1 MKKIKMLIAAVLSF
15 STALIG
21 VGYAQLTSTIGIEA
35 SIVGTMQDGVFISDV
50 TTEQT
55 DGVTVNTYFSTVLN
69 SEVTLKGASDKKTL
83 KIEFYN
89 NSTGNFS
96 FKQVEHAGETITDAY
111 TNMNIVY
118 SCTTLADGKEL
129 AQGTRIAAGQS
140 MTVEMTFAFKDGYTP
155 TSDKETLK
163 SILKF
168 SWVDEDEMANNT
180 ISNNFADILNDTET
194 KNDEGKTKYEQLT
207 SAMDSNYN
215 AAKGEWTASYIGN
228 VAGSSDKDSELLNAL
243 LKDLSLDINGNTVS
257 VTCIIKRENVDGND
271 ETGDFYEIETGTG
284 TKKTFKGCEMT
295 LYLTTEDLSKKSYGA
310 SVPVYAMVFTKKSES
325 DDWEQIGEKLY
336 EGTAQVVGYVG
347 GTSSGSFDTGT
358 WRSSKEYNG
367 ISSGATIQTLI
378 KANNNSTT

>member
-50 TTEQT
+50 TTEQI

-69 SEVTLKGASDKKTL
+69 SEVTLNGAGDKKTL

-96 FKQVEHAGETITDAY
+96 FEKVEHAGEAITDAY
-111 TNMNIVY
+111 SNMNIEY
-118 SCTTLADGKEL
+118 SCTLADGKEL
-129 AQGTRIAAGQS
+129 ARGTRIAAGQS

-168 SWVDEDEMANNT
+168 SWVDEDELVNET
-180 ISNNFADILNDTET
+180 VSKKFEDILNDTEEDES
-194 KNDEGKTKYEQLT
+194 KNKYNQLT
-207 SAMDSNYN
+207 QAMTEKYDGSR
-215 AAKGEWTASYIGN
+215 EWTATYIGN
-228 VAGSSDKDSELLNAL
+228 VAGSDDKDSQL
-243 LKDLSLDINGNTVS
+243 LKDLFGELSLDINGNNVN
-257 VTCIIKRENVDGND
+257 VTCIIKHEDVDGNTD
-271 ETGDFYEIETGTG
+271 TGDSYEITVGTG
-284 TKKTFKGCEMT
+284 TKTYKGCEMT
-295 LYLTTEDLSKKSYGA
+295 LYLTTEDLSKKSFGD
-310 SVPVYAMVFTKKSES
+310 SVPVYAMVFTKKSAS
-325 DDWEQIGEKLY
+325 DKWEQIGEELY

-378 KANNNSTT
+378 KVNNNSTT